1 MILAVDAGNTVVRL
15 GCVESGEVK
24 SVSAM
29 EMRRS
34 RTSDEYAVLMGRIL
48 ELHGLAGADFEG
60 AAISS
65 VVPPLTGALRE
76 AVRMVTGREAL
87 VVGAGVR
94 TGLNIGIDDPS
105 ELGADLVA
113 SAVAAL
119 ELYGAP
125 AIVVDVGTAT
135 TMSVIGPNA
144 RLLGGA
150 IMPGPDVSAEALYG
164 AASLLPRVPLDAP
177 ARCIGRN
184 TVDCMRSGAVFGAA
198 AAIDGMI
205 ERMERELGGP
215 AKVVATGALA
225 SRIVP
230 HCAREME
237 LDEHMALKGLA
248 LIWKRNQ
255 AAPGGRGRARAAG
268 K

>member
-1 MILAVDAGNTVVRL
+1 
-15 GCVESGEVK
+15 
-24 SVSAM
+24 
-29 EMRRS
+29 
-34 RTSDEYAVLMGRIL
+34 
-48 ELHGLAGADFEG
+48 
-60 AAISS
+60 
-65 VVPPLTGALRE
+65 
-76 AVRMVTGREAL
+76 
-87 VVGAGVR
+87 
-94 TGLNIGIDDPS
+94 
-105 ELGADLVA
+105 
-113 SAVAAL
+113 
-119 ELYGAP
+119 
-125 AIVVDVGTAT
+125 
-135 TMSVIGPNA
+135 
-144 RLLGGA
+144 
-150 IMPGPDVSAEALYG
+150 
-164 AASLLPRVPLDAP
+164 
-177 ARCIGRN
+177 
-184 TVDCMRSGAVFGAA
+184 MRSGAVFGAA